1 MSIGR
6 ITGPFKSHADQM
18 SIRRPTDILKK
29 SNFLSFCFF
38 AFLFV
43 SRMPLL
49 YNVYFKDNVYVL
61 PCNLVYYFMGVTWY
75 DHWPEWLFLKGP
87 VWFLLFP
94 VILVFIKNIVMYILR
109 IMFTF
114 YLVTLFISLQIQY
127 VNVLIK
133 FKPKEVFNVEKP
145 ITHIY

>member
-1 MSIGR
+1 MVKWVDDDLREPLKNECDQMSIGR
-6 ITGPFKSHADQM
+6 ITGPFKSHPDQM

-61 PCNLVYYFMGVTWY
+61 PCNLVYF
-75 DHWPEWLFLKGP
+75 
-87 VWFLLFP
+87 
-94 VILVFIKNIVMYILR
+94 
-109 IMFTF
+109 FTN
-114 YLVTLFISLQIQY
+114 TICKCID
-127 VNVLIK
+127 
-133 FKPKEVFNVEKP
+133 
-145 ITHIY
+145 